1 MGLPELSFSYEAAA
15 QQVVARSKR
24 GIVALLLQDAGLTTG
39 VYTVAHEADIPS
51 ELGATNA
58 DYVKRALVGYTS
70 RPSKIYLSVVAADGT
85 VTTALDQLTPLDYD
99 YVAGFPDA
107 DSADAKALGDAVIAK
122 RKSNYIGKAV
132 VSGYAANNEGVINF
146 TTGSIQTAAGIFSG
160 ITLAKGTFSAPAY
173 CGRIAGLLA
182 GSPQEGSA
190 TGAALPEVTV
200 VAAQTDEDAAE
211 AIEDGE
217 LILWHDGR
225 KVRVPRA
232 VNSKTTISDS
242 EAAILKKIKAIE
254 TIDLIHYY
262 AITTADDEYRG
273 QCANTYDNKCVLISA
288 LKDYLK
294 ALEPDLLAE
303 GTSNAEIDLEA
314 TRAYLKEQ
322 DVAVEDMSDDE
333 ILRANTGSYVFIAL
347 SGYIM
352 DAMEDFRIVLRLSNT

>member
-15 QQVVARSKR
+15 RTVVARSKR
-24 GIVALLLQDAGLTTG
+24 GIVALLLQDAGLTAG

-51 ELGATNA
+51 ELGADNA

-70 RPSKIYLSVVAADGT
+70 RPSKLYLSVVAASGT
-85 VTTALDQLTPLDYD
+85 AVAALEQLTPLDYD

-107 DSADAKALGDAVIAK
+107 DSTAAKALGDAVIAK
-122 RKSNYIGKAV
+122 RKGNYIGKAV
-132 VSGYAANNEGVINF
+132 VSDYAADDEGVINF
-146 TTGSIQTAAGIFSG
+146 TTDGIKTAAGTFG
-160 ITLAKGTFSAPAY
+160 GVKLGKGSFDAPAY

-190 TGAALPEVTV
+190 TGAALEEVTAV
-200 VAAQTDEDAAE
+200 EAQTDSEAE
-211 AIEDGE
+211 TAINAGK

-225 KVRVPRA
+225 KVRIPRA
-232 VNSKTTISDS
+232 VNSKTTIGTS
-242 EAAILKKIKAIE
+242 EAKILKKIKAIE

-262 AITTADDEYRG
+262 AVTTADDEYRG
-273 QCANTYDNKCVLISA
+273 KCANTYDNKCVLISA

-303 GTSNAEIDLEA
+303 GTSNAELDLEA
-314 TRAYLKEQ
+314 TRAWLKEEG
-322 DVAVEDMSDDE
+322 VAVEDMSDDE
-333 ILRANTGSYVFIAL
+333 ILRANTGSYVFVSL

-352 DAMEDFRIVLRLSNT
+352 DAMEDFRIVLRLTNT